1 MLAEW
6 EPQSA
11 ILLTWPHPASDWR
24 PLLPQI
30 EHSYLQLT
38 ALLSRTEDLWVLCH
52 DAQHQAHVAHYLN
65 AHAVATDRIRFHLLP
80 TNDTWIRD
88 YGPISVAL
96 PPASGATHRRIAWVD
111 FAFNAWGQDYPYA
124 LDRTLTARL
133 YAKLAHKPAAC
144 MQSDLV
150 FEGGNLESNGAGL
163 LLCNKDCLTHNPAL
177 RDTSFTTVERTLK
190 QLLHIEQIAWI
201 EQVQLAGDDTH
212 GHIDNLARF
221 CSTDTLVYTG
231 CTQASHPNFQ
241 ALKRLKHQLQALRE
255 RSRPALRLIELP
267 LPADQY
273 DAEGHLL
280 PASYANFLITNH
292 QVIVPTFS
300 AAQDQ
305 AALEILQHCFPQ
317 RQVTG
322 FDCRTLIQ
330 QRGGIHCASLQVH
343 AD

>member
-52 DAQHQAHVAHYLN
+52 DTRHQAHVAHCLH
-65 AHAVATDRIRFHLLP
+65 AHAVMTDRIRFLALP

-88 YGPISVAL
+88 YGPVSVAL
-96 PPASGATHRRIAWVD
+96 RPASGSAHRRIAWVD

-133 YAKLAHKPAAC
+133 YAKLPHKPATRL
-144 MQSDLV
+144 QSDLV
-150 FEGGNLESNGAGL
+150 FEGGNLESNGTGL

-177 RDTSFTTVERTLK
+177 RDTSFTAVEQTLK
-190 QLLHIEQIAWI
+190 QLLHVEQIAWV
-201 EQVQLAGDDTH
+201 EQVRLAGDDTH

-221 CSTDTLVYTG
+221 CSTDTIVYTG
-231 CTQASHPNFQ
+231 CTQSSHPNFQ
-241 ALKRLKHQLQALRE
+241 ALKRLKHQLQALCE
-255 RSRPALRLIELP
+255 HSRHALRLVELP
-267 LPADQY
+267 LPADQH
-273 DAEGHLL
+273 DAEGRLL

-292 QVIVPTFS
+292 QVIVPAFS
-300 AAQDQ
+300 AVQDQ
-305 AALEILQHCFPQ
+305 VALEILQHCFPQ
-317 RQVTG
+317 RKVTG

-330 QRGGIHCASLQVH
+330 QRGGVHCASLQLH